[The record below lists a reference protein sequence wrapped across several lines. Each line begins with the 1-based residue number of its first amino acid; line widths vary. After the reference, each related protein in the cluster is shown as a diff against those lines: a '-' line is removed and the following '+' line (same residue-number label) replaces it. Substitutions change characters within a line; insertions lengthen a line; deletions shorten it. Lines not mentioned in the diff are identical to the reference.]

1 MKKVFVGLLLAMSMQ
16 AMADDYGYLTFT
28 KGDGSARSLAVDGL
42 TITFADGKATVQN
55 ATESETFTLSD
66 LTKMFFSVDEETTM
80 GILSID
86 NSQLTIDNSE
96 SQWYSLDGLKLNGKP
111 TKTGVYIVK
120 SNGVTKKIAVK

>member
-80 GILSID
+80 GIS
-86 NSQLTIDNSE
+86 LTPTPSPTGEGSNY
-96 SQWYSLDGLKLNGKP
+96 YSLDGRRLNGKP

>member
-55 ATESETFTLSD
+55 ATESESFTLSD
-66 LTKMFFSVDEETTM
+66 LAKMFFSVDEETTM
-80 GILSID
+80 GIISID
-86 NSQLTIDNSE
+86 FILSDSLL
-96 SQWYSLDGLKLNGKP
+96 YSFPVLKAMQSRIYRMSRSP
-111 TKTGVYIVK
+111 
-120 SNGVTKKIAVK
+120 

>member
-66 LTKMFFSVDEETTM
+66 LAKMFFSVDEETTM

-96 SQWYSLDGLKLNGKP
+96 FQWYSLDGLKLSGKP

>member
-28 KGDGSARSLAVDGL
+28 KGDGSARSLTVDGL

-66 LTKMFFSVDEETTM
+66 LAKMFFSVDEETTM

-86 NSQLTIDNSE
+86 NSQLTIDN
-96 SQWYSLDGLKLNGKP
+96 
-111 TKTGVYIVK
+111 
-120 SNGVTKKIAVK
+120 

>member
-66 LTKMFFSVDEETTM
+66 LAKMFFSVDEETTM
-80 GILSID
+80 GIS
-86 NSQLTIDNSE
+86 LTPTPSPTGEGSNY
-96 SQWYSLDGLKLNGKP
+96 YSLDGRRLNGKP